1 MNKPYKEDGK
11 IRIFSKN
18 IESDELHWHRDR
30 EDRIITPLNN
40 NDWMFQRENCLPEP
54 INKKIKI
61 SKGEWHRIIK
71 GTTDLEV
78 EVLKLKD

>member
-1 MNKPYKEDGK
+1 MKPYKENGK

-18 IESDELHWHRDR
+18 IESEELHWHRDE
-30 EDRIITPLNN
+30 EDRIVTPLNK
-40 NDWMFQRENCLPEP
+40 NDWMFQREDCLPQP
-54 INKKIKI
+54 INEKIKI

-71 GTTDLEV
+71 GTTDLKI